1 MREDA
6 SMSHY
11 EGFRERWKN
20 LQKRKEQYYRF
31 PENFY
36 VKPFKIIG
44 NVYYVGDAKVCS
56 HLVDSGEGLILI
68 DTGYIHTAHMYIN
81 AIWEAGFNPK
91 DVKFI
96 LHTHGH
102 YDHYGA
108 TVVLQRLYA
117 CKAFLSRADAR
128 MLKDK
133 PEVVRMLDW
142 PYVEDKVFTPD
153 FLMDD
158 GDTIRLGNTS
168 IRVVATPGHTEGT
181 VSFFF
186 NADEDGRTYHLG
198 LFGGAGFTTLYKE
211 YLIRYGM
218 SLTLRDDFFD
228 SIERLKKE
236 QVDVVLGNHPGPNR
250 ILEKMEKKYA
260 VPNGP
265 NPFVDP
271 DEWQIYL
278 ELVKSEFEKFLANG
292 N

>member
-1 MREDA
+1 
-6 SMSHY
+6 MSHY
-11 EGFRERWKN
+11 ECFEDRWKSV
-20 LQKRKEQYYRF
+20 QKRKEQFYRF

-56 HLVDSGEGLILI
+56 HLIDSGEGLILI
-68 DTGYIHTAHMYIN
+68 DTGYIHTAHMYIT

-108 TVVLQRLYA
+108 TVALQKLYG
-117 CKAFLSRADAR
+117 CKTFLSRADAR
-128 MLKDK
+128 MLKEK
-133 PEVVRMLDW
+133 PEVVRMHDW
-142 PYVEDKVFTPD
+142 PYIEDKVFTPD
-153 FLMDD
+153 CLMDD
-158 GDTIRLGNTS
+158 GDTIQLGNTA

-186 NADEDGRTYHLG
+186 DVDEDGRTYHLG
-198 LFGGAGFTTLYKE
+198 LFGGVGLTTLYKE
-211 YLIRYGM
+211 YLNRNGM
-218 SLTLRDDFFD
+218 PLALRDDFLD

-236 QVDVVLGNHPGPNR
+236 QVDVVLGNHPGHNR
-250 ILEKMEKKYA
+250 TLEKMEKKI
-260 VPNGP
+260 VQPNRP

-271 DEWQIYL
+271 DEWQNYL
-278 ELVKSEFEKFLANG
+278 ELVKTEFKKFLASG